1 MKTLIRRV
9 LIVSMM
15 AVMCLSACAKKPY
28 PNDPLEHLNR
38 NTFKF
43 NEKVDQIIYKPA
55 SRVYNKLP
63 SPARKGVSNFFNNM
77 AEVPTTINFV
87 LQLDFPRAFL
97 SSWRFLINTTAGIGG
112 LFDTASAMGMDRYYT
127 DLGITFARWGFTD
140 APYLVIPFL
149 GPSTFRD
156 AIAWPVNIAY
166 LSLWPYIR
174 PPELSI
180 GLFALDLLN
189 FRATLLAN
197 ESVAEKASLDPY
209 VFMRDAYLQKRES
222 LINRESLIGRKNASK
237 TEKDGT
243 VVKEQDNLDT
253 WEDL

>member
-1 MKTLIRRV
+1 MKTLFHRAM
-9 LIVSMM
+9 LLSLM
-15 AVMCLSACAKKPY
+15 AVICLCACAKKPY
-28 PNDPLEHLNR
+28 PNDPMEHFNR
-38 NTFKF
+38 NAFKF
-43 NEKVDQIIYKPA
+43 NEKVDQVIYKPA

-77 AEVPTTINFV
+77 AEVPTTLNFI

-112 LFDTASAMGMDRYYT
+112 LFDTASAMGIDRYYT
-127 DLGITFARWGFTD
+127 DLGVTFARWGFKD

-156 AIAWPVNIAY
+156 AAAWPINIAY
-166 LSLWPYIR
+166 LSLWPAIR
-174 PPELSI
+174 PPSLSI

-197 ESVAEKASLDPY
+197 ENVAERASLDPY
-209 VFMRDAYLQKRES
+209 VFMRDAYLQKRDS
-222 LINRESLIGRKNASK
+222 LINRKSLIGKKHATK
-237 TEKDGT
+237 KEKDGT
-243 VVKEQDNLDT
+243 VVEEDNLDT